1 MTRTAAPAAAL
12 AREANKDRQLST
24 KIKGSVT
31 GSQERKRWLPSF
43 REALVAAD
51 ARGFEIH
58 EADGGKGAVFQG
70 RPHKAFGQ
78 KAVADSFPE
87 IAEELGAVVD
97 LERKLVQGREQ
108 LPDELADLLE
118 GKVAEQIVERGQ
130 FFPAHRALAEGVGRG
145 GDKKEAI
152 RPELLAAKA
161 GALERL
167 IGKDQVEKPVLE
179 GLQEADGVA
188 DDEADR
194 VAAVGLQKLQEDRLQ
209 IAFVDGIGGADAQ
222 RGSGKG
228 RGVQLLDGQI
238 LQIQNAPGVIQKEKP
253 LPRQGDVFLLRMKRG
268 FPTSFSSSA
277 IRLVTVDW
285 AMYMSLAV
293 WVKFFTFARV
303 RKVFSVW
310 VSMERLLS
318 LIIKSNYYNQNY
330 SLYK

>member
-1 MTRTAAPAAAL
+1 ML

-31 GSQERKRWLPSF
+31 GSQERKHWLPSF

-58 EADGGKGAVFQG
+58 EADGGKGAVFQV

-87 IAEELGAVVD
+87 IAEKLGAVVD

-130 FFPAHRALAEGVGRG
+130 FFPAHRALAEGVVRG

-161 GALERL
+161 GPLERL

-209 IAFVDGIGGADAQ
+209 ITFVDGIGGADAQ
-222 RGSGKG
+222 RSSGKG

-253 LPRQGDVFLLRMKRG
+253 LPRQGDVFFASDEKGFSHLLFQFGDTVGYGGLGNVHESGGLGEIFHVRQGQKG
-268 FPTSFSSSA
+268 FQ
-277 IRLVTVDW
+277 RLGVHEVPP
-285 AMYMSLAV
+285 
-293 WVKFFTFARV
+293 
-303 RKVFSVW
+303 VF
-310 VSMERLLS
+310 
-318 LIIKSNYYNQNY
+318 N
-330 SLYK
+330 